1 MLTGSTNSLLA
12 SAAAIAAS
20 TGFVAVMLRHRGNPT
35 TRPLTVLAIALQ
47 VGAVVHFATVELA
60 PVRAA
65 LGIHAA
71 PTDALGGVWMLVAF
85 DLAAVVGGLWFLF
98 ALQYTGR
105 GERTT
110 PVANA
115 VVAALLVS
123 LLGSS
128 VGLAVSSQSFGVST
142 DALNLVLGITLILAE
157 AVALLGMF
165 LVLAATLRTKAVPA
179 GQTTLLALPVGAVLV
194 LPFVATTF
202 QSPVATPVAVAAASS
217 LLTGALFRYRVF
229 DTLPAATVVGRDR
242 VVDEMT
248 EAILVVDADDRV
260 RDVNPVAE
268 TLLGVDH
275 SAVGRLL
282 EDVVPA
288 LARSDAANVDEP
300 FDVRLDAS
308 VASVTIDSVTDTEG
322 RSLGRLFVCRDV
334 TAQRER
340 ENRLAVLTQLAA
352 GGTQRQLAGVA
363 ETADEVVRGE
373 RLPSAAGT
381 EIRDTATTVATL
393 VARVRDVERAL
404 ANAASDEPQAID
416 AEAVVWELDT
426 PGGLTVSTRLEGD
439 ANPIAASTSLLTAT
453 LEILLAAV
461 ATNAD
466 AATVRAVG
474 ADESI
479 AFCVSP
485 WAVGEDGSVAD
496 HARQVA
502 QLAADHAGWTVRDG
516 PDGDGSEIAVRVPAA
531 DSPGAPG
538 GDTR

>member
-1 MLTGSTNSLLA
+1 MLTGSTPSLLA
-12 SAAAIAAS
+12 SAAAIATS
-20 TGFVAVMLRHRGNPT
+20 TGVLAVLVRHRGNPT

-47 VGAVVHFATVELA
+47 VGAVVHLAVVELA

-71 PTDALGGVWMLVAF
+71 PTDSLLGIWILVAF

-115 VVAALLVS
+115 VVAALLVA
-123 LLGSS
+123 LLGASAALTAFS
-128 VGLAVSSQSFGVST
+128 PALGVST

-157 AVALLGMF
+157 AVALIGVF
-165 LVLAATLRTKAVPA
+165 LVFAATLRTKAVPA
-179 GQTTLLALPVGAVLV
+179 GQTALLALAVGAVLV
-194 LPFVATTF
+194 LPFVAVTF
-202 QSPVATPVAVAAASS
+202 QAPVATPVSITAASV

-248 EAILVVDADDRV
+248 EAVLVVDADDRI
-260 RDVNPVAE
+260 RDLNPVAE
-268 TLLGVDH
+268 TLLGVDR
-275 SAVGRLL
+275 SAVGQLL
-282 EDVVPA
+282 DDAVPD

-300 FDVRLDAS
+300 FDVRLDAG
-308 VASVTIDSVTDTEG
+308 VAAVTTDSVTDAEG

-373 RLPSAAGT
+373 RSPSAAGT
-381 EIRDTATTVATL
+381 EIRATATTVATL

-404 ANAASDEPQAID
+404 AESASDDQQVVD
-416 AEAVVWELDT
+416 AGAVVWELDA
-426 PGGLTVSTRLEGD
+426 PGGLAVSTRVEGD
-439 ANPIAASTSLLTAT
+439 ANPVEASASLLTAT

-461 ATNAD
+461 ATDAD
-466 AATVRAVG
+466 AATVRVVR
-474 ADESI
+474 ADECV
-479 AFCVSP
+479 AFRVAP
-485 WAVGEDGSVAD
+485 WADGAERSVAA

-502 QLAADHAGWTVRDG
+502 QLAADHADWTVRDS
-516 PDGDGSEIAVRVPAA
+516 PNVDGTGITVRVPAA
-531 DSPGAPG
+531 DSPAAPG
-538 GDTR
+538 GDA